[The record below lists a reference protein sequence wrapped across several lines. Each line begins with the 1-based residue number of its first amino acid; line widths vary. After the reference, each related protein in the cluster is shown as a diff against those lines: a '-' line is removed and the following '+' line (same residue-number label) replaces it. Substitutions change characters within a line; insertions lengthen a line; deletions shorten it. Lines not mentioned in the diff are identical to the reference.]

1 MIFRDRATTEA
12 GTCAGRQ
19 SSASTR
25 WPATG
30 RTPEAEAEKSEKLG
44 EKNHD
49 SSGRGDQ
56 MSRHVHACTPAAFR
70 SHARS

>member
-1 MIFRDRATTEA
+1 MIFRDRVTTEA
-12 GTCAGRQ
+12 ELCAGRQ
-19 SSASTR
+19 SSAATR
-25 WPATG
+25 WPAAG
-30 RTPEAEAEKSEKLG
+30 RTPEVETEKSEELG

-49 SSGRGDQ
+49 SSERGDQ

>member
-12 GTCAGRQ
+12 ERRGKTIVGGNEMA
-19 SSASTR
+19 
-25 WPATG
+25 G
-30 RTPEAEAEKSEKLG
+30 RTPEVQAEKSEELG

-49 SSGRGDQ
+49 SSERGDQ